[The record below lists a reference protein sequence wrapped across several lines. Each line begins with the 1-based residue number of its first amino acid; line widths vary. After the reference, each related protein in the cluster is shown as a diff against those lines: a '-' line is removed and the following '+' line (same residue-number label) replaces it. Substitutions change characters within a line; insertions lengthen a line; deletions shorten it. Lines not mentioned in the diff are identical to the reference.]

1 VTRAAAWRLGAAAAS
16 GVLLALAR
24 PPFDV
29 GALALVALVPLLW
42 SWQDASPAEA
52 ARRGFVAGVF
62 YYAILVS
69 WTWYFGAVAIVP
81 LVALL
86 AAYWA
91 AVGALVAWLARR
103 RLCSPW
109 LTAAVWVVGE
119 FVVARWPLNG
129 FSWGEVGNAFH
140 AYSSARALATVG
152 GVPLLSFLAVA
163 ANAFVLDLIL
173 LAPRHSVR
181 SLARAGAGLVV
192 VAVLAP
198 TVATITWMHP
208 RATGRLHV
216 ALLQGNPLDRDL
228 TQQELDD
235 RYLAHSH
242 FQLAETLHGQYDL
255 VVFPESSMDEDPR
268 LDPYL
273 EGNLTA
279 VARRLHTYVLAN
291 AVADEPNGRRYNLNV
306 MYDREGNVVG
316 TYAKRH
322 LVPYGE
328 YVPFRAELQ
337 PLIGA
342 LQQIPKDF
350 TPGKRLGLFDVNGHT
365 IGTVICF
372 ESAFAGDVRPL
383 VQHGA
388 QLIVVSTNNRSYRR
402 SANSRQHLALSQMR
416 AAETG
421 RPVLQASI
429 SGITAVIDAH
439 GNVSHETSMFK
450 REIVDTTVDLTTG
463 TTLYVRFGDWAA
475 YGSLILVL
483 VAVGIGFARRRD
495 RSVDSPA
502 VIADTRTTD
511 VAAVGG
517 VTEAV
522 ADPVGERT

>member
-1 VTRAAAWRLGAAAAS
+1 VTRAAARRLGAAAAS

-29 GALALVALVPLLW
+29 GILALVALVPLLW
-42 SWQDASPAEA
+42 SWRDASPAQA
-52 ARRGFVAGVF
+52 ARRGFLAGIV

-91 AVGALVAWLARR
+91 AAGALIAWLARR
-103 RLCSPW
+103 RLTSPW
-109 LTAAVWVVGE
+109 LTAAVWVVAE
-119 FVVARWPLNG
+119 FVVGRWPLNG

-140 AYSSARALATVG
+140 AYSPARALASVG

-163 ANAFVLDLIL
+163 ANAFILDLIL
-173 LAPRHSVR
+173 LAPRR
-181 SLARAGAGLVV
+181 SARSIARAGAGLVA

-198 TVATITWMHP
+198 SVATITWMHP
-208 RATGRLHV
+208 RVTGQFHV
-216 ALLQGNPLDRDL
+216 ALLQGNDLNRDL
-228 TQQELDD
+228 TPEEVTE
-235 RYLAHSH
+235 RYLPKSH
-242 FQLAETLHGQYDL
+242 FELAQQLTGQYDL
-255 VVFPESSMDEDPR
+255 VVFPESSMDADPR
-268 LDPYL
+268 SDPYL
-273 EGNLTA
+273 SSNLIA

-291 AVADEPNGRRYNLNV
+291 AVADEPDGRRYNLNV
-306 MYDREGNVVG
+306 MYDPEGNVVG

-342 LQQIPKDF
+342 LNQIPKDF
-350 TPGKRLGLFDVNGHT
+350 TPGKRLGLFTVSGHT

-372 ESAFAGDVRPL
+372 ESAFARDVRPL

-388 QLIVVSTNNRSYRR
+388 QMIVVSTNNRSYRR

-421 RPVLQASI
+421 RPVLHASI
-429 SGITAVIDAH
+429 SGISAVIDAH
-439 GNVSHETSMFK
+439 GNVSHQTPMFK
-450 REIVDTTVDLTTG
+450 RSIVDTTVDLTTG

-475 YGSLILVL
+475 YGSLVIVII
-483 VAVGIGFARRRD
+483 AVGIGFARRRG
-495 RSVDSPA
+495 RSVDSPG
-502 VIADTRTTD
+502 VTTD
-511 VAAVGG
+511 APTPDAVVGG
-517 VTEAV
+517 VTDAV
-522 ADPVGERT
+522 ADPVGDRA